1 MTCNE
6 LLMKIERLRAKMNSL
21 GADRADYAKM
31 LEVSQ
36 VLDKL
41 IVEYYRAVA

>member
-1 MTCNE
+1 MTCAE
-6 LLMKIERLRAKMNSL
+6 LLMEIECLRAKMNSL
-21 GADRADYAKM
+21 GADRAAYAEM

-41 IVEYYRAVA
+41 IVEYYKATA